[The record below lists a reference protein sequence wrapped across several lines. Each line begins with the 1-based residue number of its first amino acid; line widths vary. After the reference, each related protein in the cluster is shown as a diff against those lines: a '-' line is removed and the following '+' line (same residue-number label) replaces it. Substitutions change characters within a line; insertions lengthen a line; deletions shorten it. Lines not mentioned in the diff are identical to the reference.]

1 MCIIYDIY
9 YIQYIVYAHIR
20 TVECECKLQSLYAQH
35 SASAHPMCTQCAPG
49 VHCTVR
55 MHAHTDTKS
64 TSSDGTG
71 AGQKE
76 ILKNKNTTKGT
87 LPFVLLVRTSYL
99 NEHWK
104 NNFKNIFSHC
114 IGKLF
119 SDFTFWIQGYRT
131 VQTALRALFSR
142 RRDPYYFSR
151 QTQLLDFTP

>member
-9 YIQYIVYAHIR
+9 YIQYIVYAHIC
-20 TVECECKLQSLYAQH
+20 TVQCECILQSLYAQH
-35 SASAHPMCTQCAPG
+35 SASAHPMPPNVHCAPG

-87 LPFVLLVRTSYL
+87 LPLVLS
-99 NEHWK
+99 K
-104 NNFKNIFSHC
+104 
-114 IGKLF
+114 
-119 SDFTFWIQGYRT
+119 DF
-131 VQTALRALFSR
+131 
-142 RRDPYYFSR
+142 
-151 QTQLLDFTP
+151 LLKWTLEK